1 MNWSL
6 SDLMKHKEPLHFN
19 ENLDLKE
26 DLISRTS
33 EVLDVKLVKVD
44 GYAIKDR
51 DAVLVS
57 AKVTGE
63 IVVPS
68 SRSLQP
74 VNFQLDFP
82 VNEYYV
88 EAGTSLDRFDATE
101 TVLPVQDDQIDFSKA
116 VTDNIILQIPMQI
129 FSPDEE
135 NGKVPM
141 PAGDDWEVI
150 SEEDEKDAQIKQVD
164 PRLAKLKDLFN
175 SEDSDPK

>member
-74 VNFQLDFP
+74 CLL
-82 VNEYYV
+82 Y
-88 EAGTSLDRFDATE
+88 TS
-101 TVLPVQDDQIDFSKA
+101 P
-116 VTDNIILQIPMQI
+116 
-129 FSPDEE
+129 SPRDC
-135 NGKVPM
+135 
-141 PAGDDWEVI
+141 
-150 SEEDEKDAQIKQVD
+150 S
-164 PRLAKLKDLFN
+164 
-175 SEDSDPK
+175 